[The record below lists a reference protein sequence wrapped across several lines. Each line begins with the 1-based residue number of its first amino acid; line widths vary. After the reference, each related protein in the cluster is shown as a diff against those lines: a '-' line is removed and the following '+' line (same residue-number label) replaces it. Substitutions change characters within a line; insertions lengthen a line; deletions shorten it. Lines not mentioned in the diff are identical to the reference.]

1 AGWRCRPSKRPNRS
15 AALPAVSL
23 LRPVCGNE
31 NFLAETLGSSSRLDH
46 RDCEILFCAA
56 RQDDGAVPVVR
67 RLLAANPEAPA
78 RLLIGDDGIAAN
90 PKLGNLVKGWDAA
103 RHECITIAD
112 SNDMIAPDSMQ
123 RLFAA

>member
-1 AGWRCRPSKRPNRS
+1 MLLTNLTAGFCVITTGAHLATVAVAGWRCRPSKRPNRS

-31 NFLAETLGSSSRLDH
+31 NFLAETLGSSFRLDH

-78 RLLIGDDGIAAN
+78 RLLI
-90 PKLGNLVKGWDAA
+90 
-103 RHECITIAD
+103 
-112 SNDMIAPDSMQ
+112 
-123 RLFAA
+123 